1 MTSAELRQRFLDYFA
16 ARGHAVVP
24 SAPLVP
30 KSDPTLLFTNAGMVP
45 FKAVF
50 LGEEERPYTRAV
62 SAQKC
67 VRAGGKHSDLEN
79 VGRTSRHHT
88 FFEMLGNF
96 SFGDYFK
103 QEAIAY
109 AWEFLTEVVK
119 LPPDRLWVTIYR
131 DDEEAYRLWRETTP
145 IAAERIMRFG
155 EKDNFWSMGDTGP
168 CGPCSEIHFDQGPGV
183 PGDPVPNGAGDRVIE
198 VWNLVFMQYNRGAD
212 GKLTPLP
219 KPSID
224 TGMGLER
231 LAAVAQGV
239 PSNYETDLFR
249 PLLETTAGLAG
260 IAYGRD
266 PKRDVSL
273 RVIADHARTI
283 AFLLADGVFPANDG
297 RGYVLRRILR
307 RAARHGR
314 LLGLKEPFLHRVCS
328 EVATFMRGPYPEL
341 EEAREMILRLTLLE
355 EERFAYALEQGL
367 RMLEEEMG
375 RVREAKGNLL
385 SGEALFRLYD
395 TYGFP
400 LDLMQEAAEE
410 QGLALDEAGFRAA
423 LEGQR
428 QRARASWAGSG
439 EEKVPAVYR
448 ELASSVPPTRFLGYE
463 GTTGEGR
470 VLALVKDGA
479 RISEAQTGEE
489 LEILLDQ
496 TPFYG
501 ESGGQVGD
509 AGLLMGNGARV
520 EVLDATKPTATLT
533 VHRGRVVR
541 GTLRT
546 GQTLQARVDTE
557 RRRATAR
564 NHTATHLLHAALK
577 EILGDHVKQAGSL
590 VAPDRLRFDFTHFA
604 PLTPREIDRTEE
616 LVNARI
622 RDDYAVNT
630 RLMPLEEAVASGA
643 VALFGEKYA
652 QEVRVV
658 EVPDFSKELCGGTHC
673 RATGEIALFKI
684 VSESGIAAGVRRIEA
699 VTGEGAFHHFKEME
713 GELRRIADFIKIRDW
728 RVADRVETLQA
739 DQRALQREL
748 DRLKES
754 RSAAEATEVLKEM
767 REAAGVRYLAKR
779 YEGIEVKDLRM
790 LGDKLKEKLGSGV
803 LVLASAVEEKVTLLV
818 MVTKDLTPRLPAND
832 LVKALAP
839 LLGGSGGGKADTAQ
853 AGGNDPSRIA
863 KALEA
868 VPEVIADRLGRK

>member
-1 MTSAELRQRFLDYFA
+1 VTSAELRQRFLDYFA
-16 ARGHAVVP
+16 ERGHAVVP

-45 FKAVF
+45 FKGVF
-50 LGEEERPYTRAV
+50 LGEEERPYCRAV

-103 QEAIAY
+103 KEAIAY

-119 LPPDRLWVTIYR
+119 LPRERLWVTIYR
-131 DDEEAYRLWRETTP
+131 DDEEAFRLWREITP
-145 IAAERIMRFG
+145 MAAERIMRFG

-168 CGPCSEIHFDQGPGV
+168 CGPCSEIHYDQGPRV

-198 VWNLVFMQYNRGAD
+198 VWNLVFMQFNRGAD

-231 LAAVAQGV
+231 LAAVAQDV

-249 PLLETTAGLAG
+249 PLLEITAELARTT
-260 IAYGRD
+260 YGRE

-328 EVATFMRGPYPEL
+328 EVVTLMRTPYPEL

-367 RMLEEEMG
+367 RMLEEEAG
-375 RVREAKGNLL
+375 RLRQARQPILP
-385 SGEALFRLYD
+385 GEFLFRLYD

-410 QGLALDEAGFRAA
+410 QGLSLDEAGFREA

-470 VLALVKDGA
+470 ILALVKDGA
-479 RISEAQTGEE
+479 RVSEAQAGEE

-501 ESGGQVGD
+501 EAGGQVGD
-509 AGLLMGNGARV
+509 AGLLMGNGTRV
-520 EVLDATKPTATLT
+520 EVLGTAKPTPGLT

-546 GQTLQARVDTE
+546 GQTLQARVDVQ

-577 EILGDHVKQAGSL
+577 EVLGDHVKQAGSL

-604 PLTPREIDRTEE
+604 PLTPLEIDRIEE
-616 LVNARI
+616 WVNVRI
-622 RDDYAVNT
+622 RDDLSIGT
-630 RLMPLEEAVASGA
+630 RVMSLEEALQTGA
-643 VALFGEKYA
+643 VALFGEKYDR
-652 QEVRVV
+652 EVRVV

-673 RATGEIALFKI
+673 RATGEIAFLKI

-699 VTGEGAFHHFKEME
+699 VTGEGAFRHLKEME
-713 GELRRIADFIKIRDW
+713 GELRRIADFLKVRDW
-728 RVADRVETLQA
+728 RVADRVEALQA
-739 DQRALQREL
+739 EGRALQREL
-748 DRLKES
+748 DRLKEA
-754 RSAAEATEVLKEM
+754 RSASEATDLLKEV
-767 REAAGVRYLAKR
+767 RETSGVTYLSKR
-779 YEGIEVKDLRM
+779 YEGVEVKDLRI

-803 LVLASAVEEKVTLLV
+803 LVLASAVGEKVTLLV
-818 MVTKDLTPRLPAND
+818 MVTKDLTSRLPANE
-832 LVKALAP
+832 LVKTLAP

-863 KALEA
+863 KTLEA
-868 VPEVIADRLGRK
+868 VPAAIAERLGKR

>member
-1 MTSAELRQRFLDYFA
+1 MTSVELRQRFLDYFA

-45 FKAVF
+45 FKGVF

-103 QEAIAY
+103 KEAIAY
-109 AWEFLTEVVK
+109 AWEFLTKEVK
-119 LPPDRLWVTIYR
+119 LPTDRLWVTIYR
-131 DDEEAYRLWRETTP
+131 DDEEAFRLWRELTP
-145 IAAERIMRFG
+145 MAADRIVRFG

-260 IAYGRD
+260 TAYGRD

-314 LLGLKEPFLHRVCS
+314 LLGLKEPFLHRVCG
-328 EVATFMRGPYPEL
+328 EVVTLMRGPFPEL
-341 EEAREMILRLTLLE
+341 EEARKMILRLTLLE

-367 RMLEEEMG
+367 RLLEEEVG
-375 RVREAKGNLL
+375 RLRQAREKTLA
-385 SGEALFRLYD
+385 GEFLFRLYD

-400 LDLMQEAAEE
+400 LDLMQEVAEE
-410 QGLALDEAGFRAA
+410 QGLALDEAGFRDA

-428 QRARASWAGSG
+428 QRARAAWAGSG

-463 GTTGEGR
+463 GTTGEGH

-479 RISEAQTGEE
+479 RISEAQTDEE
-489 LEILLDQ
+489 VEILLDQ
-496 TPFYG
+496 TPFYS
-501 ESGGQVGD
+501 EAGGQVGD
-509 AGLLMGNGARV
+509 AGLLTGNGARV
-520 EVLDATKPTATLT
+520 EILDTVKPTPAHA
-533 VHRGRVVR
+533 VHRGRVLR
-541 GTLRT
+541 GAVQI
-546 GQTLQARVDTE
+546 GQTLQARVDAE

-577 EILGDHVKQAGSL
+577 EVLGDHAKQAGSL

-604 PLTPREIDRTEE
+604 PLAPREIDRIEE

-630 RLMPLEEAVASGA
+630 RLMPLEEAIASGA
-643 VALFGEKYA
+643 VALFGEKYDR
-652 QEVRVV
+652 EVRVV

-673 RATGEIALFKI
+673 RATGEIALLKI
-684 VSESGIAAGVRRIEA
+684 VSETGIAAGVRRIEA
-699 VTGEGAFHHFKEME
+699 VTGEGAFRHLKEME
-713 GELRRIADFIKIRDW
+713 EELRRIADLMKTRDW
-728 RVADRVETLQA
+728 RVAERVESLQA
-739 DQRALQREL
+739 DHRALQREI
-748 DRLKES
+748 DRLKEA
-754 RSAAEATEVLKEM
+754 RSATEAADVLKEV

-832 LVKALAP
+832 LVRALSP

-863 KALEA
+863 KTLEA
-868 VPEVIADRLGRK
+868 VPEAIA